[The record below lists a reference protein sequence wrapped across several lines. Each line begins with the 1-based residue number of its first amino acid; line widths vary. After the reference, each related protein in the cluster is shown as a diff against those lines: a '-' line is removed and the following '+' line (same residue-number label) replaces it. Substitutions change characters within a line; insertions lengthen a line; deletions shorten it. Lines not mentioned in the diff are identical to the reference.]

1 MAEKNMAG
9 ASVCPEGNSRPTARQ
24 LRAAPSLQTAIYE
37 FLMYICTAFLSS
49 YVSVGGF
56 AFFRDLEARQACKD

>member
-1 MAEKNMAG
+1 MYAPKGTAAPPP
-9 ASVCPEGNSRPTARQ
+9 ASCAV
-24 LRAAPSLQTAIYE
+24 APSLQTAIYE

-49 YVSVGGF
+49 YVSAGGF